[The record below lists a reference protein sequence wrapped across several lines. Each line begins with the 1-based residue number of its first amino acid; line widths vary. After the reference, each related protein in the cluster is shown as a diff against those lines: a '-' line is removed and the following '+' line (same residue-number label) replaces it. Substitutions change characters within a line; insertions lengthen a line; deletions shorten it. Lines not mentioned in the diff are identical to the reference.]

1 MKTKEQLADEHIND
15 EYPKDLYSTD
25 ERSDAQMTFLAGYD
39 ARDAQLKELP
49 EFDETILREAYLE
62 REDIIDDL
70 TRWEALSLGARWQHQ
85 QDAKVIAAKDEKLQV
100 TEKLLYMSDKKIR
113 ELEIQSAEVA
123 LNGLKVYAVLQK
135 ANALIDE
142 AFDVLCQCDLDKDGR
157 ALVEKIKQYK
167 EIGK

>member
-1 MKTKEQLADEHIND
+1 MKNKEQLADEHIND

-85 QDAKVIAAKDEKLQV
+85 QDAKVIAAKDEK
-100 TEKLLYMSDKKIR
+100 IR
-113 ELEIQSAEVA
+113 ELEIDRQ
-123 LNGLKVYAVLQK
+123 
-135 ANALIDE
+135 
-142 AFDVLCQCDLDKDGR
+142 AFKNCQEQLYFSRQRIETLEIAKEQ
-157 ALVEKIKQYK
+157 LLEKIKAYK
-167 EIGK
+167 ENGK